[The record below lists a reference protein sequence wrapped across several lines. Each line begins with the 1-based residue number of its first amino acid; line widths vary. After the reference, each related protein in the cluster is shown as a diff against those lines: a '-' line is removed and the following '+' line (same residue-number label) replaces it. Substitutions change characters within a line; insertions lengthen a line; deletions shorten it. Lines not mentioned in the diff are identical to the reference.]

1 MRSPYPRCAMRVLL
15 SLLLTWKCSDLT
27 DPEDGSL
34 VFGYGL
40 AGFHSITVSADEL
53 TITTH
58 DIAGEELHTFVKA
71 WVDAPDCA
79 ADPSD
84 WRCKTPIPPA
94 TPGGSGGYGP
104 A

>member
-1 MRSPYPRCAMRVLL
+1 MRVISL
-15 SLLLTWKCSDLT
+15 SLTWKRSDLT

-40 AGFHSITVSADEL
+40 AGFHSVSVSADEL